1 MHGFQ
6 VARPGSAD
14 VAEILALVH
23 ASDIAAVGFAD
34 FDASEVVAALGE
46 SWVVRDRDGLA
57 VGWGYLDPPSA
68 AAEEVCCEAY
78 ARPGADPAVQAE
90 LVRLLLDQ
98 LAERAPV
105 TARSAATPGE
115 TAYIRVLEQAGFAF
129 ERQHARMTRPL
140 TGDEQRPDPVPGYTL
155 RRLNSGEL
163 VECHEVLRAAFAGTA
178 QTFPATL
185 GEFADTPGIRWAEAL
200 VAEADSGDLAGVMVS
215 SGQSLDS
222 EEGWVKWLGVLPAH
236 RGRGLG
242 KALLAG
248 AFAGYAEQGLGKA
261 GLGVHTTNPTGAY
274 RLYESLG
281 MTPAYLT
288 NIYRRVVTS

>member
-1 MHGFQ
+1 MDGFQ

-34 FDASEVVAALGE
+34 FDESEVVSALAE

-57 VGWGYLDPPSA
+57 VGWGYLDPPG

-90 LVRLLLDQ
+90 LVRLLLGR

-140 TGDEQRPDPVPGYTL
+140 TGDEQRPAPVPGYTL

-163 VECHEVLRAAFAGTA
+163 VECHELLRTAFTGAA
-178 QTFPATL
+178 QPFPGTL
-185 GEFADTPGIRWAEAL
+185 GELADTPGIRWAESL
-200 VAEADSGDLAGVMVS
+200 VAEADSGELAGVVVS
-215 SGQSLDS
+215 SGQSPAS

-242 KALLAG
+242 RALLAG
-248 AFAGYAEQGLGKA
+248 AFAAYAEEGLGKA
-261 GLGVHTTNPTGAY
+261 GLGVDTTNPTGAY
-274 RLYESLG
+274 RLYESVG

-288 NIYRRVVTS
+288 NIYRQVITG